1 MKIILFFSLV
11 LLTTGCEALQ
21 DQPIQVEDG
30 PVPYQAQDVQVSLRA
45 VAQDLE
51 LPWDMAFIND
61 KEFLVTEKPGRLSRI
76 NLASGESTL
85 IQGLPEVAFK
95 GQGGLLGVALHPL
108 FAENAIV
115 YLSYSIALDEGTYTT
130 RLLRARLSNQQLVE
144 QQVLFTAEPALK
156 TSKHFGGAL
165 VFDDQGYLYLTVG
178 DRGRRDNA
186 QDLGSHLGKIHRFN
200 ADGSIPRSNPFID
213 QPEARPE
220 IYSWGHRNP
229 QGLAIHPQTGDI
241 WAAEHGPQGG
251 DEINLIRAG
260 ANFGWPVITYGEEY
274 GGGKIGEG
282 TAKSTMEQP
291 VHYYLPSI
299 GTAGIGFY
307 NGDRIPQWRHNLFV
321 TGLVYTRAHV
331 GRLAL
336 EGSTVVDEEL
346 LFDHLNM
353 RMRGVENGPDGVL
366 YLLSENGSIFAIAND
381 ASHEPHQSDHQHH
394 LTNDDGSE
402 DHHHHP
408 ED

>member
-165 VFDDQGYLYLTVG
+165 VFDV
-178 DRGRRDNA
+178 A
-186 QDLGSHLGKIHRFN
+186 DLIKDTLILPWAFICAKEGATEQEFRQQCLQNFTKHKALDFMF
-200 ADGSIPRSNPFID
+200 DSIKQICA
-213 QPEARPE
+213 EA
-220 IYSWGHRNP
+220 N
-229 QGLAIHPQTGDI
+229 QL
-241 WAAEHGPQGG
+241 
-251 DEINLIRAG
+251 
-260 ANFGWPVITYGEEY
+260 
-274 GGGKIGEG
+274 
-282 TAKSTMEQP
+282 
-291 VHYYLPSI
+291 
-299 GTAGIGFY
+299 
-307 NGDRIPQWRHNLFV
+307 
-321 TGLVYTRAHV
+321 
-331 GRLAL
+331 
-336 EGSTVVDEEL
+336 
-346 LFDHLNM
+346 
-353 RMRGVENGPDGVL
+353 
-366 YLLSENGSIFAIAND
+366 
-381 ASHEPHQSDHQHH
+381 
-394 LTNDDGSE
+394 
-402 DHHHHP
+402 
-408 ED
+408 